1 MTPQTVNAYYNPT
14 VNEIVFPAAILQPP
28 FFNQD
33 ADDAINYGAMGAVI
47 GHEISHGFDD
57 QGRRFDPEGNLKDW
71 WTKQDADKFKAR
83 AQKLI
88 NQFNSYVAVDTMHIN
103 GALTTGEN
111 IGDLGGLNVAF
122 TAFKKTDEY
131 KENKKVDGFTPAQR
145 FFLGWAQVW
154 RNNIRPQTLMLLLK
168 TDPHSP
174 GKFRVNGPLSNM
186 PEFWKAFN
194 VKEGDPMRN
203 PPDKLVKIW

>member
-1 MTPQTVNAYYNPT
+1 
-14 VNEIVFPAAILQPP
+14 
-28 FFNQD
+28 
-33 ADDAINYGAMGAVI
+33 MG
-47 GHEISHGFDD
+47 
-57 QGRRFDPEGNLKDW
+57 L
-71 WTKQDADKFKAR
+71 
-83 AQKLI
+83 
-88 NQFNSYVAVDTMHIN
+88 
-103 GALTTGEN
+103 
-111 IGDLGGLNVAF
+111 
-122 TAFKKTDEY
+122 
-131 KENKKVDGFTPAQR
+131 PAQR

-203 PPDKLVKIW
+203 PPVNL